1 MSLKEI
7 MHKPTFVD
15 KDMTIREAA
24 KIMAEKS
31 IGSVLVG
38 DMEYVLGIFSERDL
52 LVKIVSK
59 DLDPGKER
67 VSKYMTSPVKA
78 VDINMS
84 VFDAQNTM
92 IENHVRRVPITKEGR
107 IVGIVS
113 ARNIMEHLKYEYLK
127 KRLGS
132 ETSERELYST
142 FW

>member
-7 MHKPTFVD
+7 MHKPTFVSENATVRD
-15 KDMTIREAA
+15 AA

-31 IGSVLVG
+31 IGSVLIGSAENVR
-38 DMEYVLGIFSERDL
+38 GIFSERDL
-52 LVKIVSK
+52 LVKIAAK
-59 DLDPGKER
+59 DIDCSNAKI
-67 VSKYMTSPVKA
+67 KDYMTFPVKA

-84 VFDAQNTM
+84 VFDAQNMM
-92 IENHVRRVPITKEGR
+92 IENHVRRLPITKEDR

-127 KRLGS
+127 KRFDTDS
-132 ETSERELYST
+132 YARELYST

>member
-7 MHKPTFVD
+7 MHKPTFVGEN
-15 KDMTIREAA
+15 MAIIEVA

-38 DMEYVLGIFSERDL
+38 NMENVRGIFSERDL

-59 DLDPGKER
+59 GLDIHKER
-67 VSKYMTSPVKA
+67 VSNYMTSPVKA
-78 VDINMS
+78 VDINLS

-92 IENHVRRVPITKEGR
+92 IENHVRRVPITNEGKV
-107 IVGIVS
+107 VGIVS

-127 KRLGS
+127 KRLDTDYG
-132 ETSERELYST
+132 EREMYST